1 MELPEGGLR
10 CPFSPYIGEGFLKIL
25 VFIKEVQDIKIP
37 LAYNEPTRRLKACWD
52 VPMLNPADSSAIELA
67 LRIKDNLPETHITL
81 IYLGPVSGERW
92 IREGLALGCDEGVR
106 IWEEG
111 LNEIQTRGKA
121 LIFARVA
128 KILNFDLILTGAKSQ
143 DTGNGQIGILLAS
156 YLKVPCINS
165 VITFEVKGTTV
176 VADKRLARGYR
187 EHIVSPI
194 PLVVAAEAHEE
205 LNRYAS
211 LPAFLEAN
219 EKEIPCFDLP
229 QIGIPRESVRQK
241 DASLIF
247 GPLQFPRSRLKFI
260 PPPDSSL
267 PAFERIKRLIEGVT
281 ASREGKLV
289 RGEEDRV
296 AEGLFQT
303 LLQEGWL
310 SHLRKN
316 G

>member
-1 MELPEGGLR
+1 VELPEGGLW
-10 CPFSPYIGEGFLKIL
+10 CPLSSHIGGEFLKIL
-25 VFIKEVQDIKIP
+25 VFIKEAQDIKIP
-37 LAYNEPTRRLKACWD
+37 LAYNEPTRKLKTDWN
-52 VPMLNPADSSAIELA
+52 VPILNPADSSAIELA

-81 IYLGPVSGERW
+81 IHLGPTSGERW

-111 LNEIQTRGKA
+111 LDEIGTRGKA

-128 KILNFDLILTGAKSQ
+128 KILNFDLILTGIKSQ

-156 YLKVPCINS
+156 YLKAPCISS
-165 VITFEVKGTTV
+165 VITFEIKEMTVIATKG
-176 VADKRLARGYR
+176 LAHGYR
-187 EHIVSPI
+187 EYIASPI
-194 PLVVAAEAHEE
+194 PLVVGVEAHEE

-229 QIGIPRESVRQK
+229 QIGIPRELVQQK

-267 PAFERIKRLIEGVT
+267 PAFERIKKLIEGVV

-289 RGEEDRV
+289 RGEEDGV
-296 AEGLFQT
+296 VEGLFQT

-310 SHLRKN
+310 NHLRKN
-316 G
+316 S

>member
-1 MELPEGGLR
+1 M
-10 CPFSPYIGEGFLKIL
+10 KIL
-25 VFIKEVQDIKIP
+25 VFIKKVQDIKIP
-37 LAYNEPTRRLKACWD
+37 LAYNEPTRKLKTDWN
-52 VPMLNPADSSAIELA
+52 VPILNPADSSAIELA

-81 IYLGPVSGERW
+81 IHLGPASGERW

-111 LNEIQTRGKA
+111 FDEVQTQGKA

-128 KILNFDLILTGAKSQ
+128 KILNFDLILTGVKSQ
-143 DTGNGQIGILLAS
+143 DTGNGQIGIFLAS
-156 YLKVPCINS
+156 YLKAPCINS
-165 VITFEVKGTTV
+165 VITFEIKEMTVIATKG
-176 VADKRLARGYR
+176 LAHGYR
-187 EHIVSPI
+187 EYISSPI
-194 PLVVAAEAHEE
+194 PLVVAVEAHEE

-211 LPAFLEAN
+211 LPALLEAN

-229 QIGIPRESVRQK
+229 QIGIPRELIQQK

-267 PAFERIKRLIEGVT
+267 PAFERIKKLIEGVV

-289 RGEEDRV
+289 RGEEDHV
-296 AEGLFQT
+296 VEELFQT

-310 SHLRKN
+310 NHLRKN
-316 G
+316 S